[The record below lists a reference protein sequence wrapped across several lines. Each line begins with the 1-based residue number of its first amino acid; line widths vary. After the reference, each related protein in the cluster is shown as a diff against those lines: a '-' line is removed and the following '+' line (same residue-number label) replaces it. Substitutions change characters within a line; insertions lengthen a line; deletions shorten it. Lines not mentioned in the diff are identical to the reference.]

1 MEGVGRA
8 AAGAVESRPAVIALW
23 PGVGVAGAEFLPQGR
38 IGHAVPDVAQL
49 VGFLTHELMAGI
61 QVSPRGHSHILR
73 AGAAAGDPLV
83 NAGAARQIQ
92 HVVIEGDGL
101 AFLFPTQHILGQQ
114 LVLVLHDLQIL
125 RRQRGGVLRR
135 AHHRLHA
142 QLREAQ
148 IRHVEQVLRK
158 VRIGMGKGAAHIIVL
173 VASGLYQ
180 LLELRHNALVAAI
193 ACIVHPQPVMNFLA
207 AIQRQHHI
215 AHFPVGEVDHVIV
228 DEHTVCGQRKAEI
241 FAPLLFHTAG
251 ILHQLLHHVPVHQR
265 LTAEEVHLQIGAAA
279 GVIHQKVQSLLA
291 NLKAHQRTVSMV
303 FSLAGEA
310 VGAVQVAGVRHM
322 QAQRLHHIAGTLLE
336 RTGHVCE
343 GVGGIELPGLLQRLH
358 VINAVPQILLRHIL
372 ALAVFFHHRRYDL
385 IRRVIR
391 VKRNDVIGYLIH
403 YMNGAGAGVQH
414 DVVAVQLIL
423 MYHSSVL
430 LVQKKCRLNRRQ
442 LFENCD

>member
-8 AAGAVESRPAVIALW
+8 AAGAVESRPAVIALR
-23 PGVGVAGAEFLPQGR
+23 PGVGVAGTEFLPQGC
-38 IGHAVPDVAQL
+38 IGHAVPDIAQL
-49 VGFLTHELMAGI
+49 VGFLAHELMAGI
-61 QVSPRGHSHILR
+61 QITPRGHGHILR

-125 RRQRGGVLRR
+125 RCQCGGVLRR

-180 LLELRHNALVAAI
+180 LLELRHDALIAAV
-193 ACIVHPQPVMNFLA
+193 ACIVHPQPVMDLLA

-215 AHFPVGEVDHVIV
+215 AHFPVGEVDHVII

-279 GVIHQKVQSLLA
+279 GVIHQEVQRLLTH
-291 NLKAHQRTVSMV
+291 LKAHQRAVAV
-303 FSLAGEA
+303 ILALTGEA
-310 VGAVQVAGVRHM
+310 VGTVQVAGVRHM
-322 QAQRLHHIAGTLLE
+322 QAQRLHHIARTLLE
-336 RTGHVCE
+336 RTGHVRE
-343 GVGGIELPGLLQRLH
+343 GVGGIEFPGLLQRLH

-372 ALAVFFHHRRYDL
+372 ACAVFFHHCRYDL

-442 LFENCD
+442 LFENCN

>member
-1 MEGVGRA
+1 
-8 AAGAVESRPAVIALW
+8 
-23 PGVGVAGAEFLPQGR
+23 
-38 IGHAVPDVAQL
+38 
-49 VGFLTHELMAGI
+49 
-61 QVSPRGHSHILR
+61 
-73 AGAAAGDPLV
+73 
-83 NAGAARQIQ
+83 
-92 HVVIEGDGL
+92 
-101 AFLFPTQHILGQQ
+101 
-114 LVLVLHDLQIL
+114 
-125 RRQRGGVLRR
+125 
-135 AHHRLHA
+135 
-142 QLREAQ
+142 
-148 IRHVEQVLRK
+148 
-158 VRIGMGKGAAHIIVL
+158 MGKGAAHVIVL
-173 VASGLYQ
+173 VASGRYQ
-180 LLELRHNALVAAI
+180 LLELGHDALIAAV
-193 ACIVHPQPVMNFLA
+193 ACIVHPQPVMDLLA

-228 DEHTVCGQRKAEI
+228 NEHTVCGQRKAEI

-322 QAQRLHHIAGTLLE
+322 QAQRLHHIAGALLE
-336 RTGHVCE
+336 RAGHVRE
-343 GVGGIELPGLLQRLH
+343 GVGGIELPGALQRVH
-358 VINAVPQILLRHIL
+358 IGNAVPQLLLRHIL
-372 ALAVFFHHRRYDL
+372 ALAVFLHHRRYDL
-385 IRRVIR
+385 IRRVVG
-391 VKRNDVIGYLIH
+391 VKCNDVIGYLVH
-403 YMNGAGAGVQH
+403 CMNGAGAGVQH